1 MGEDRPASAE
11 DFAERLDRIA
21 GVAKDA
27 NGAGDGQAH
36 LVWHLA
42 RMKQPGSRGLHAVL
56 VPVRP
61 SARPLSGFAGT
72 DCHGRMDQPKISL
85 TSKA

>member
-11 DFAERLDRIA
+11 DFAERLKRIA

-27 NGAGDGQAH
+27 NGAGDGHAPPRPASCADD
-36 LVWHLA
+36 VA
-42 RMKQPGSRGLHAVL
+42 RIPGLHAVL

-61 SARPLSGFAGT
+61 SARPPSGFAGT

-85 TSKA
+85 AGKA